1 MKIDSREK
9 LYKLVT
15 RKGISCPN
23 PKNYPRRFDLYVK
36 INRLDLKDFEDSNL
50 RFFHIMAGLV
60 CIMLMLSILS
70 L

>member
-1 MKIDSREK
+1 MKIDSRER

-15 RKGISCPN
+15 KKGISCPN

-36 INRLDLKDFEDSNL
+36 INRLNLEDFEESNL
-50 RFFHIMAGLV
+50 RFPYIMAGMV
-60 CIMLMLSILS
+60 CITLMLSILS